1 MINNNGASISVLDL
15 RPSDYEKK
23 KEEPKRVQWFA
34 VDVTLDPDTSSPNVI
49 SCGDGKQVHLG
60 DLKKLLDNPEKF
72 FRCICWNRQRINQ
85 REETTNSKT

>member
-1 MINNNGASISVLDL
+1 MININGASISVLDL
-15 RPSDYEKK
+15 RPQDYEKK
-23 KEEPKRVQWFA
+23 KEELKRVQWFA

-60 DLKKLLDNPEKF
+60 DLKKLLDNPEKY